1 MERNAAALRMASRA
15 SSLGGAAARTPWRIL
30 KNEADPA
37 RYLPYARHIDDNI
50 IALDGR
56 DLMMMFKLDGLAFE
70 TADPIHLNDWHE
82 KLNGTLRNIADDRLA
97 IWTHIVRRPI
107 TDYPEGE
114 FRSAFAADLDA
125 KYRARVT
132 AKRMF
137 VNELY
142 LTSSCDRRSDRL
154 IVPACCFDAWHRRG
168 KRDRSRRGRA
178 CALRG

>member
-1 MERNAAALRMASRA
+1 MASRA
-15 SSLGGAAARTPWRIL
+15 FSRDAARTPWRIL

-37 RYLPYARHIDDNI
+37 RYLPYARHVDSQV

-56 DLMMMFKLDGLAFE
+56 DLMMMFRLDGIAFE
-70 TADPIHLNDWHE
+70 TADPAQLNDWHE

-97 IWTHIVRRPI
+97 IWTHIVRRPV

-114 FRSAFAADLDA
+114 FRSTFAADLDA

-142 LTSSCDRRSDRL
+142 LTLVMRPSVAGHSDWVCTNIAASCS
-154 IVPACCFDAWHRRG
+154 
-168 KRDRSRRGRA
+168 RSRSR
-178 CALRG
+178 CWNSS